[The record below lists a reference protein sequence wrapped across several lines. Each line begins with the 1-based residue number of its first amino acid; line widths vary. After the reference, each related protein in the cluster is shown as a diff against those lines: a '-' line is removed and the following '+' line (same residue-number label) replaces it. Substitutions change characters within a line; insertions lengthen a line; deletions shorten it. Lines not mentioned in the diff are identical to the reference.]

1 MRKNKAVVIKE
12 KKERKKIK
20 GGTSFEEATN
30 RGLISTKKLYD
41 LAYQD
46 PNVNKIPDLIKNYEK
61 DKQDLSDQIEKYKKQ
76 KENIDKNRHN
86 ARAEE
91 LALEQIENKKL
102 FDDRKNN
109 LRWANFYSSIASAT
123 GQNIKSGLHYGIE
136 NIKSLGT
143 FVGFAGNGVILR
155 VILIIIF
162 LALIIGLGLASMYSP
177 SFRNAKNDINNKMK
191 DLVNPDFDNYLSG
204 PNPFK
209 GLKDMTNS
217 LTNLI
222 PCDLK
227 YKFTSFTNSINYITT
242 GRNQYEDFL
251 EDRETITTGRCDNII
266 HMNYNNQDGF
276 QKEKT
281 YCALQPKNITLN
293 FNSNLYPSSDY
304 NQLDKQLREDLSY
317 PTNYRIDIKPD
328 PTSGRY
334 TLDIDH
340 SRYLDDDKNELSSN
354 LVYLPKLFKKDKN
367 KILFNEIKSS
377 SFNLSSGI
385 IGIYGVSLLNK
396 KHKDP
401 IMIINDFNKHNSN
414 ITFKTSLYF
423 DNNTL
428 KYYDQNNILQNF
440 EFSKNGRNYYD
451 IEMLLD
457 QSGNNRHFVW
467 KQNDNKY
474 RPMLVF
480 YNNEYAIEFQTR
492 MILYQNIP
500 IEFPKMFIKSTI
512 MVYNGSYNSLIE
524 RLNKYKNLL
533 LDTIRNTANITNLS
547 KNIKQ
552 YENGDFEYKQFLDD
566 IHDKDITFRYYIDN
580 NYGGKDE
587 LIGIINNYETN
598 LINKYNNSSYKAF
611 SKIDSYMDFLS
622 TTSSSSVKL
631 QLEPDK
637 SKYSIKIEPTTINTE
652 YETYKYSVNQ
662 KQTIMTNLDN
672 GKIETIGCIL
682 DARNQNQKIEDNVEI
697 VGPAGL
703 AKGRN
708 LDRITQAHNFV
719 GFLYDLY
726 IYDRTKMQ

>member
-12 KKERKKIK
+12 RKERKEKNK
-20 GGTSFEEATN
+20 KKDGGGLVNFAKAAL
-30 RGLISTKKLYD
+30 RGAIQTDKLYD
-41 LAYQD
+41 LAYKD
-46 PNVNKIPDLIKNYEK
+46 RTINKIPDLINKLDR
-61 DKQDLSDQIEKYKKQ
+61 DKTYLIDEIEKYKKQ
-76 KENIDKNRHN
+76 KERIDSNRHD

-91 LALEQIENKKL
+91 LTFEEIENKKL

-109 LRWANFYSSIASAT
+109 LRWANFYSGIASAT
-123 GQNIKSGLHYGIE
+123 GDNIKSGLHYGIE

-143 FVGFAGNGVILR
+143 FLGFAGNGVILR
-155 VILIIIF
+155 ILLIVIVLG
-162 LALIIGLGLASMYSP
+162 LIIGLGLASMYSP
-177 SFRNAKNDINNKMK
+177 SFRDAKNNINNKMK
-191 DLVNPDFDNYLSG
+191 DLINPDYDNYLSG

-209 GLKDMTNS
+209 GLKDMTSS

-222 PCDLK
+222 PGDFK

-266 HMNYNNQDGF
+266 HMNFNNQDGF

-281 YCALQPKNITLN
+281 YCALEPKYITLN

-317 PTNYRIDIKPD
+317 PNGYRINIKSD
-328 PTSGRY
+328 PNSGRY
-334 TLDIDH
+334 TLDIDG
-340 SRYLDDDKNELSSN
+340 SRYLKADQSELLDAKYN
-354 LVYLPKLFKKDKN
+354 YLPKLFKKNKDK
-367 KILFNEIKSS
+367 IIFNEIKSA
-377 SFNLSSGI
+377 SFNSLSGV
-385 IGIYGVSLLNK
+385 IGIYGASLLNK
-396 KHKDP
+396 NHKDP

-414 ITFKTSLYF
+414 ITFKTSLYYYDKNF
-423 DNNTL
+423 

-474 RPMLVF
+474 KPMLVKHKD
-480 YNNEYAIEFQTR
+480 EYAIEFQTR

-512 MVYNGSYNSLIE
+512 IVYKE
-524 RLNKYKNLL
+524 P
-533 LDTIRNTANITNLS
+533 
-547 KNIKQ
+547 
-552 YENGDFEYKQFLDD
+552 
-566 IHDKDITFRYYIDN
+566 
-580 NYGGKDE
+580 GKDYF
-587 LIGIINNYETN
+587 N
-598 LINKYNNSSYKAF
+598 
-611 SKIDSYMDFLS
+611 KIDSYMDFLS

-631 QLEPDK
+631 QLDAEK
-637 SKYSIKIEPTTINTE
+637 QTYTIKTDPTTPSNTE
-652 YETYKYSVNQ
+652 YETNKYPIDQ

-726 IYDRTKMQ
+726 IYDRTKMR

>member
-20 GGTSFEEATN
+20 GGTSYRDAAK
-30 RGLISTKKLYD
+30 RGFIPVDNLYN
-41 LAYQD
+41 LAHQD
-46 PNVNKIPDLIKNYEK
+46 PNINKIPDLIKNYEK

-109 LRWANFYSSIASAT
+109 LRWANFYSGIASAT
-123 GQNIKSGLHYGIE
+123 GQNVKQ
-136 NIKSLGT
+136 LGSYVSNVAGSTAT
-143 FVGFAGNGVILR
+143 FLGFAGNGVILR

-177 SFRNAKNDINNKMK
+177 SFKNAKNDINNKMK

-266 HMNYNNQDGF
+266 HMNFNNQDGF

-281 YCALQPKNITLN
+281 YCALQPKDITLN

-304 NQLDKQLREDLSY
+304 NQLDKQLREDLLY
-317 PTNYRIDIKPD
+317 PNNYKIPIKSD
-328 PTSGRY
+328 KNSGRY

-340 SRYLDDDKNELSSN
+340 SIYLDDDKNELSSN
-354 LVYLPKLFKKDKN
+354 LVYLPKLFKKYKN
-367 KILFNEIKSS
+367 KIIFNETKSS
-377 SFNLSSGI
+377 SFNLFSGV

-396 KHKDP
+396 NHKDP
-401 IMIINDFNKHNSN
+401 IMIINDFNTHNSN
-414 ITFKTSLYF
+414 ITFKTSLYYY
-423 DNNTL
+423 DNNTF
-428 KYYDQNNILQNF
+428 KYYDETNQLVNF
-440 EFSKNGRNYYD
+440 NFSKNGRNYYE

-474 RPMLVF
+474 RPMLVKHN
-480 YNNEYAIEFQTR
+480 YEYAIEFQTR

-512 MVYNGSYNSLIE
+512 IVYKE
-524 RLNKYKNLL
+524 P
-533 LDTIRNTANITNLS
+533 
-547 KNIKQ
+547 
-552 YENGDFEYKQFLDD
+552 
-566 IHDKDITFRYYIDN
+566 
-580 NYGGKDE
+580 GKDYF
-587 LIGIINNYETN
+587 N
-598 LINKYNNSSYKAF
+598 
-611 SKIDSYMDFLS
+611 KIDSYMDFLS
-622 TTSSSSVKL
+622 TTSSSSIKL
-631 QLEPDK
+631 QLEVDK
-637 SKYSIKIEPTTINTE
+637 SKYTIKTEPITINTE
-652 YETYKYSVNQ
+652 YEKYKYPINQ

-682 DARNQNQKIEDNVEI
+682 DARNQITKDFDIGGTKLSDQI
-697 VGPAGL
+697 V
-703 AKGRN
+703 
-708 LDRITQAHNFV
+708 AHNFV

-726 IYDRTKMQ
+726 IYDRTKMR